1 MRQIQLFLFI
11 LLSVSAL
18 SQGIPEQYLVTAA
31 DNNPELKA
39 RFNDYMASLEVVPQV
54 KSLPDPRI
62 AFGYFIKPVETRVGP
77 QQAKISVDQMFP
89 WFGQLK
95 ANENVAVRQAKAK
108 FESFEEAKSKL
119 FFEIKSAYF
128 DLYFTQKAIAVMLEN
143 INILNTFRELSLIK
157 IEAGL
162 SSSVDQLRIEMEIA
176 DIENQLALLRDQ
188 VVYQTIAFNNLL
200 NVESEIAVFFPDTLT
215 KSDLS
220 WDKMDVLDS
229 INQNNHQLARLD
241 FEISALQGKEQA
253 ARIMGAPKINLG
265 FDYIFVGQSD
275 NPNLDPA
282 ISGQDAI
289 MFPRIGLKIPLYRK
303 KYKSMVQE
311 AVYQQQAVS
320 DRKVAQTNILETLSE
335 KAFKD
340 YRDANRRIELFHRQ
354 TALAMQAMQIL
365 QTEYATNSRDFEEV
379 LRMEKRMLKY
389 ALELEKARADNN
401 ASVAFITYLMGK

>member
-1 MRQIQLFLFI
+1 M
-11 LLSVSAL
+11 
-18 SQGIPEQYLVTAA
+18 AA
-31 DNNPELKA
+31 
-39 RFNDYMASLEVVPQV
+39 LEVVPQV
-54 KSLPDPRI
+54 KSLPDPRF

-95 ANENVAVRQAKAK
+95 ANENVAVQQAKAK

-119 FFEIKSAYF
+119 FFEVKSAYF
-128 DLYFTQKAIAVMLEN
+128 DLYFTQKAVDITLEN
-143 INILNTFRELSLIK
+143 ITILNTFRELSLIK

-162 SSSVDQLRIEMEIA
+162 SSSIDQLRIEMEIA
-176 DIENQLALLRDQ
+176 DMENQLALLKDQ
-188 VVYQTIAFNNLL
+188 VVYQMVAFNNLL
-200 NVESEIAVFFPDTLT
+200 NAENGAAVFFPDTLA

-220 WDKMDVLDS
+220 WNKMDVLDS
-229 INQNNHQLARLD
+229 INKNNHQLSKLD
-241 FEISALQGKEQA
+241 FEMSAYQGKEQV
-253 ARIMGAPKINLG
+253 ARKMGSPTINLG

-275 NPNLDPA
+275 NPNLDPTM
-282 ISGQDAI
+282 SGQDAI
-289 MFPRIGLKIPLYRK
+289 MFPRIGLTIPLYRK

-320 DRKVAQTNILETLSE
+320 DHKEAQTNVLETLSE

-340 YRDANRRIELFHRQ
+340 YRDANRRLELFQRQ

-365 QTEYATNSRDFEEV
+365 QTDYATNNKDFEEV
-379 LRMEKRMLKY
+379 LRMEKRVLKY

-401 ASVAFITYLMGK
+401 ASVAFITYLMGN

>member
-1 MRQIQLFLFI
+1 M
-11 LLSVSAL
+11 LLSVSVL

-39 RFNDYMASLEVVPQV
+39 RFNEYMAALEVVPQV
-54 KSLPDPRI
+54 KSLPDPRF

-95 ANENVAVRQAKAK
+95 ANENVAVQQAKAK

-119 FFEIKSAYF
+119 FFELKSAYF
-128 DLYFTQKAIAVMLEN
+128 DLYFTQKAVDITLEN
-143 INILNTFRELSLIK
+143 ITILNTFRELSLIK

-162 SSSVDQLRIEMEIA
+162 SSSIDQLRIEMEIA
-176 DIENQLALLRDQ
+176 DMENQLALLKDQ
-188 VVYQTIAFNNLL
+188 VVYQMVAFNNLL
-200 NVESEIAVFFPDTLT
+200 NAENGAAVFFPDTLA

-220 WDKMDVLDS
+220 WNKMDVLDS
-229 INQNNHQLARLD
+229 INKNNHQLTRLD
-241 FEISALQGKEQA
+241 FEMSAYQGKEQV
-253 ARIMGAPKINLG
+253 ARKMGSPTINLG

-275 NPNLDPA
+275 NPNLDPTM
-282 ISGQDAI
+282 SGQDAI
-289 MFPRIGLKIPLYRK
+289 MFPRIGLTIPLYRK

-320 DRKVAQTNILETLSE
+320 DHKEAQTNVLETLSE

-340 YRDANRRIELFHRQ
+340 YRDANRRLELFQRQ

-365 QTEYATNSRDFEEV
+365 QTDYATNNKDFEEV
-379 LRMEKRMLKY
+379 LRMEKRVLKY

-401 ASVAFITYLMGK
+401 ASVAFITYLMGN